1 VTLRQLA
8 LTIISPLLL
17 LSCSRAQLGSNAIH
31 AFLLAHAAE
40 IQQAQQSIPD
50 RLPGESKPRLSPAEA
65 QAAFHAVDEILKWV
79 SNDTGLPITGQVNRD
94 LATRAEMERYNAD
107 EMRRDGGAEE
117 MRRSELVLKK
127 FGLLPRDFEL
137 ESFLMKL
144 LREQVVA
151 FYAPEKKTVFLLDW
165 VDPAS
170 LRPVLAHELTHA
182 LQDQAID
189 IDKWIKPENSAGDH
203 QDSTAAEAEDE
214 RDAARRA
221 VLEGQGMITM
231 LDFVE
236 EPRGRNALSAVGDAQ
251 QIIDQ
256 MGSGKDSPIFRAA
269 PLYIRETMAFPY
281 RYGMQFERA
290 MLGHGGRKLA
300 FEGVLQDPPAN
311 AREIMEPRSYL
322 QHERVAPI
330 PIPDLAGITKDQ
342 FERVAAGPIGA
353 FDVHTLAMQ
362 FSKTS
367 VADRIAR
374 EWRGGYYIA
383 MREAQHEH
391 DPLGPAELKL
401 IYVSHWSSAK
411 AAEQFFD
418 VYAHSILE
426 RYAGAKL
433 QSDAAASTEEH
444 SSEWQT
450 SEGPVLIHR
459 VGDAIVVCE
468 SFPLETAKRI
478 REAAFAA
485 LKSSPDIAV
494 R

>member
-1 VTLRQLA
+1 MNLRQLA
-8 LTIISPLLL
+8 LTVLSPLLL
-17 LSCSRAQLGSNAIH
+17 LGCARAQLGSNAIH
-31 AFLLAHAAE
+31 AFLLAHSAE
-40 IQQAQQSIPD
+40 VQPGQQSTPD
-50 RLPGESKPRLSPAEA
+50 RPAGESKPRLSAADA

-79 SNDTGLPITGQVNRD
+79 SSDTGLPITGQVKRD

-117 MRRSELVLKK
+117 LRRSELVLKK

-137 ESFLMKL
+137 EPFLMKL

-189 IDKWIKPENSAGDH
+189 IDRWIKPENSAAGH
-203 QDSTAAEAEDE
+203 PDSTAAEAEDE

-236 EPRGRNALSAVGDAQ
+236 EPRGQNALSAVADVQ

-281 RYGMQFERA
+281 RYGMQFEREV
-290 MLGHGGRKLA
+290 LGHGGRKLA
-300 FEGVLQDPPAN
+300 FEGVLQDPPQN

-322 QHERVAPI
+322 QHEHVAPL

-362 FSKTS
+362 FSKSS

-383 MREAQHEH
+383 MREVQHK
-391 DPLGPAELKL
+391 DDTLSPADLKL
-401 IYVSHWSSAK
+401 IYVSRWSSAK
-411 AAEQFFD
+411 AAEQFFE
-418 VYAHSILE
+418 VYAHSIVE
-426 RYAGAKL
+426 RYSGAKL
-433 QSDAAASTEEH
+433 ESDAGANAEER

-468 SFPLETAKRI
+468 SFPPETAKRI
-478 REAAFAA
+478 RETAFVAI
-485 LKSSPDIAV
+485 KSSTGTAV